1 MAVLG
6 WLGMC
11 KRATQMLCGGFGDT
25 PYVWAKLASILT
37 ICLFGATASFAQSTS
52 TSERYFSSSADA
64 QAACTAEPVEYY
76 CDASGQLYQ
85 SACNAIVGPHG
96 AGLSNVTRV
105 EMSKP
110 AGSGACYYSA
120 GSSLRYTYMIWKD
133 AGCPAGTTF
142 TGPGVNDCVST
153 TFTQTSQA
161 NQKGCGGGDGSGGDT
176 CSQPPPQPAPQR
188 GGDCNVAGAL
198 SGDGTECGPRSA
210 SSSSA
215 DNADMVGNPINS
227 GLGNKTQRE
236 VDIQGGNGVPGFV
249 RTYNSLQTR
258 DLATIG
264 VGWTHNWARRLE
276 RTGNTIS
283 VLRSDGSSQNFSFS
297 GTGYGQWTGDP
308 DTKFMLVSTASGYV
322 LSLQD
327 GTVETYD
334 RMGLLNSVTEAN
346 GLTTTIDQSQGVIT
360 TVTGPFGH
368 KLTFGWSAGR
378 LVSVQDA
385 NGNVV
390 RLAVDGSSN
399 LASVGYPDSSTR
411 TYLYEAA
418 FLPHGLTGIVDGTGT
433 RISTYTYDAT
443 TYLATSTQRAGG
455 TGLYSITFSGVFGY
469 IQDAVGR
476 VVTKVRTRLFGLN
489 KTTSIANNVDTKT
502 VSKGYDGAGNL
513 SSITN
518 EEGQTTEY
526 VYDSVNR
533 MESETRAFGTSLA
546 QTTLVTYANAFVAI
560 PSTVTEPSVR
570 AGSSKTTS
578 YTYGDAR
585 FPLLPTSV
593 TVSGFA
599 PSGQTVSRTTGLA
612 YSSTGQLAL
621 IDGPRS
627 DVIDTITVETW
638 QCTTGGSC
646 GQLKRITNAVGQQTT
661 FDAYDGAA
669 RLTQKT
675 SASGV
680 VTTYTYNARGK
691 VLSITET
698 GGTLARSITM
708 SYDGASRLATA
719 QLPSGQH
726 LAYAYDG
733 ADQLLSITDQ
743 LANTVAYGYDLKGNR
758 TSVTVKDGSGNIA
771 TQATMVYNARNAVQ
785 SINAAGG
792 TTNIANDGLGNA
804 IQVTDAKG
812 QSTNNQFDA
821 LNRQWRSINAL
832 GGTTTSAFTPA
843 GDLTQLTTPNGAVF
857 VFVVDDLGN
866 RLQEVS
872 PDRGTVNMSY
882 DPAGNLKV
890 RTDARGVTV
899 NYAYD
904 ALNRPTQ
911 VTYPSGIENTTYAY
925 DSCSAGRLCAM
936 TDASGTHAF
945 QYDALGRQSQDVWTA
960 SSALGGHVYTTS
972 YSWASFDAPI
982 MITAPSGRVVSYS
995 FDSIG
1000 RVAGATSGAQTLV
1013 SGRTYRADGALISQT
1028 FGNGVIES
1036 RTYDTA
1042 GRLASWAIGAIE
1054 ARTYGHD
1061 LNGNITS
1068 IAYAGS
1074 TKSYGY
1080 DAIDRMT
1087 SEPGQGFGWDGN
1099 GNRAS
1104 DSTGSYSYTGNSN
1117 RMTAGPA
1124 GSVGIDAAGNT
1135 TMVGART
1142 YIYSEEG
1149 RLTQALNGGAV
1160 FGTYTYRADRL
1171 RASKSTASGTT
1182 LFHWDM
1188 AGNLLEETSTAGVVT
1203 RDYAWINS
1211 VPLAQWTGAGPVSP
1225 LYLHTDHLGTPRI
1238 GTNSMGA
1245 VGWRWDSTAFGT
1257 GAPTGFVVVNLRL
1270 PGQYFDTESG
1280 LHQNWYRDY
1289 DSNMG
1294 RYVETDPIGLAGG
1307 VNTYQYVGG
1316 NPLSYIDP
1324 LGLVWEYSQGS
1335 RQMTYV
1341 NDATGARNVV
1351 GIGYAGQNAGLNNPN
1366 SQNVAGTSK
1375 SSNGG
1380 PLPQGEYIIGP
1391 GHYSPTTGQNTM
1403 NLEPDN
1409 NPMNY
1414 LFGRSLFRIHGDN
1427 SSNNNSASEGCVVI
1441 GPGARGAINSS
1452 ADKRLIVLP

>member
-52 TSERYFSSSADA
+52 TSERYFSSPADA

-76 CDASGQLYQ
+76 CDANGQLYQ

-120 GSSLRYTYMIWKD
+120 GSSLRYTYMVWKD

-142 TGPGVNDCVST
+142 TGPGVNDCVNT

-161 NQKGCGGGDGSGGDT
+161 NQKGCGGGGGNGSDST
-176 CSQPPPQPAPQR
+176 CQAQ
-188 GGDCNVAGAL
+188 
-198 SGDGTECGPRSA
+198 GTA
-210 SSSSA
+210 SA
-215 DNADMVGNPINS
+215 DVKEPMGNPINS
-227 GLGNKTQRE
+227 TIGNKTQRE
-236 VDIQGGNGVPGFV
+236 VDINGGNGIPGFF

-264 VGWTHNWARRLE
+264 VGWMHNWARRLE

-297 GTGYGQWTGDP
+297 GSDYGQWTGDP

-593 TVSGFA
+593 TVSGFT
-599 PSGQTVSRTTGLA
+599 PSGQAVSRTTGLA

-627 DVIDTITVETW
+627 DVIDTTTIETW

-646 GQLKRITNAVGQQTT
+646 GQLKRITNALGQQTT
-661 FDAYDGAA
+661 FDTYDGAG
-669 RLTQKT
+669 RLLQKT
-675 SASGV
+675 SASGI

-691 VLSITET
+691 VLSVTET
-698 GGTLARSITM
+698 GGTLARSMTM
-708 SYDGASRLATA
+708 TYDGASRLATA
-719 QLPSGQH
+719 TLPTGQQLT
-726 LAYAYDG
+726 YVYDG

-743 LANTVAYGYDLKGNR
+743 LGNTVAYGYDLKGNR
-758 TSVTVKDGSGNIA
+758 TSVMLKDGGGNIA

-785 SINAAGG
+785 SIYAAGG
-792 TTNIANDGLGNA
+792 TTNIVSDGLGNPT
-804 IQVTDAKG
+804 QVTDPKG
-812 QSTNNQFDA
+812 QSANNQFDA
-821 LNRQWRSINAL
+821 LNRQWKSINAL
-832 GGTTTSAFTPA
+832 GGATTGAFAPS

-857 VFVVDDLGN
+857 NFAVDDLGN

-872 PDRGTVNMSY
+872 PDRGTANMSY
-882 DPAGNLKV
+882 DSAGNLKV

-911 VTYPSGIENTTYAY
+911 VTYPSGIENTTYGY
-925 DSCSAGRLCAM
+925 DSCGAGHLCSV
-936 TDASGTHAF
+936 TDASGANAF
-945 QYDALGRQSQDVWTA
+945 QYDALGRESQEVWTA
-960 SSALGGHVYTTS
+960 SSALGGHAFTTS
-972 YSWASFDAPI
+972 YTWTAFDAPLS
-982 MITAPSGRVVSYS
+982 ITAPDGRVVSYS
-995 FDSIG
+995 YDAIG
-1000 RVAGATSGAQTLV
+1000 RVAGAVSGTQTLV
-1013 SGRTYRADGALISQT
+1013 SGRAYRPDGALTSQT
-1028 FGNGVIES
+1028 FGNGVVES
-1036 RTYDTA
+1036 RSYDTA
-1042 GRLASWAIGAIE
+1042 GRLASWSIGAIE
-1054 ARTYGHD
+1054 TRTYGHD
-1061 LNGNITS
+1061 PNGNINS
-1068 IAYAGS
+1068 IAYGGS
-1074 TKSYGY
+1074 TRAYGY
-1080 DAIDRMT
+1080 DAVDRIT

-1099 GNRAS
+1099 GNRTS
-1104 DSTGSYSYTGNSN
+1104 DGTGGYSYAGNTN
-1117 RMTAGPA
+1117 RLTASPA
-1124 GSVGIDAAGNT
+1124 GSVGIDAAGNA
-1135 TMVGART
+1135 TMAGSRT
-1142 YIYSEEG
+1142 YTYSDQG
-1149 RLTQALNGGAV
+1149 SLIQALNGGTV
-1160 FGTYTYRADRL
+1160 LGTYTYRADRL
-1171 RASKSTASGTT
+1171 RASKTTASGTT

-1188 AGNLLEETSTAGVVT
+1188 AGNLLEETSVT
-1203 RDYAWINS
+1203 SAAIPGLRTPD
-1211 VPLAQWTGAGPVSP
+1211 VPRTFRA
-1225 LYLHTDHLGTPRI
+1225 D
-1238 GTNSMGA
+1238 
-1245 VGWRWDSTAFGT
+1245 
-1257 GAPTGFVVVNLRL
+1257 LRL
-1270 PGQYFDTESG
+1270 RPDQG
-1280 LHQNWYRDY
+1280 RDKAQT
-1289 DSNMG
+1289 
-1294 RYVETDPIGLAGG
+1294 R
-1307 VNTYQYVGG
+1307 
-1316 NPLSYIDP
+1316 
-1324 LGLVWEYSQGS
+1324 
-1335 RQMTYV
+1335 
-1341 NDATGARNVV
+1341 
-1351 GIGYAGQNAGLNNPN
+1351 
-1366 SQNVAGTSK
+1366 
-1375 SSNGG
+1375 
-1380 PLPQGEYIIGP
+1380 
-1391 GHYSPTTGQNTM
+1391 
-1403 NLEPDN
+1403 
-1409 NPMNY
+1409 
-1414 LFGRSLFRIHGDN
+1414 
-1427 SSNNNSASEGCVVI
+1427 
-1441 GPGARGAINSS
+1441 
-1452 ADKRLIVLP
+1452 